1 MAWIKMIVMEV
12 SCSGDIRQ
20 IFRVNVDRKVD
31 LTDGKDVLCSPRENI
46 SVIKIYFYV
55 G

>member
-31 LTDGKDVLCSPRENI
+31 LTNGKDVLCSCKM
-46 SVIKIYFYV
+46 SVS
-55 G
+55 

>member
-20 IFRVNVDRKVD
+20 IFRANVDRKVH
-31 LTDGKDVLCSPRENI
+31 LTDGKDALCFPREKV